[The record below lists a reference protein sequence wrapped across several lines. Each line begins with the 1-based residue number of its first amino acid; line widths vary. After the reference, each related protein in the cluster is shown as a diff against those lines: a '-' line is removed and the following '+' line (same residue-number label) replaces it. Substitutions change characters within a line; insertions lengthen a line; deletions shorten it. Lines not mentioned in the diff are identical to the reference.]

1 MTPRLS
7 GPRPATVELGGFG
20 EDASR
25 LRCSPTAALN
35 LRNAIDASLKMLET
49 AASTRR
55 RNSIGARS
63 SKKTMTIECTTLQA
77 LASAAP
83 RMPKGFK
90 IEFDK
95 RGWRH

>member
-35 LRNAIDASLKMLET
+35 LRNAIDASLKMLEQPQHT
-49 AASTRR
+49 PAKLDRCAF
-55 RNSIGARS
+55 
-63 SKKTMTIECTTLQA
+63 L
-77 LASAAP
+77 
-83 RMPKGFK
+83 
-90 IEFDK
+90 
-95 RGWRH
+95 